1 MNINRSSCQ
10 PRVAASPA
18 AFFIFLFQKSSLTSD
33 SRQMSIFISFT
44 FPHFFAK
51 IKMMTI
57 RTRRAVLILCV
68 LLFLI
73 SLPSVLFYTLGYRLG
88 TDLLLYKTGG
98 LYVSS
103 PVTGSKIFVNNKQKK
118 ETNIFQS
125 GLFLQSLKPGQY
137 SVLVAKDGYWPWQK
151 NLTIKEQFVT
161 EARAFLLPKDPKG
174 KVILRENYSP
184 LEVSKYNEILAS
196 LKATTTEYT
205 RFTSNQ
211 KEKLWWDPQKNE
223 VWVRWLGEKQF
234 LPYFF
239 CDDLVCQEEK
249 LILHSVFS
257 IRNVDF
263 YPKRR
268 DVILVAVQNGIYA
281 LEIDGRGGRMLQ
293 PIYKGK
299 DPIFITYK
307 NESLIYILDED
318 NLIEIKLP

>member
-1 MNINRSSCQ
+1 M
-10 PRVAASPA
+10 
-18 AFFIFLFQKSSLTSD
+18 
-33 SRQMSIFISFT
+33 
-44 FPHFFAK
+44 
-51 IKMMTI
+51 
-57 RTRRAVLILCV
+57 CV

-73 SLPSVLFYTLGYRLG
+73 SLPPILFYTLGYRLSA
-88 TDLLLYKTGG
+88 DLRFYKTGG

-103 PVTGSKIFVNNKQKK
+103 PLTGSKIFVNNKEKK
-118 ETNIFQS
+118 ETNIFQG

-161 EARAFLLPKDPKG
+161 EARAFLLPKDTKG

-184 LEVSKYNEILAS
+184 LEISKYDEILVN

-205 RFTSNQ
+205 RFTPNQ

-223 VWVRWLGEKQF
+223 IWVRWLGEKQS

-249 LILHSVFS
+249 LILRSVFL

-268 DVILVAVQNGIYA
+268 DVILVAVQNSIYA

-299 DPIFITYK
+299 DPVFITYK
-307 NESLIYILDED
+307 NENLIYILDED
-318 NLIEIKLP
+318 NLIEVKLD